1 MFSSLVC
8 SFNTSG
14 DEAAGKSRF
23 RHGRLD
29 TPTVEGYAVG
39 LCLVFRARPDS
50 SFTFIVSF

>member
-50 SFTFIVSF
+50 SFTLIVSF